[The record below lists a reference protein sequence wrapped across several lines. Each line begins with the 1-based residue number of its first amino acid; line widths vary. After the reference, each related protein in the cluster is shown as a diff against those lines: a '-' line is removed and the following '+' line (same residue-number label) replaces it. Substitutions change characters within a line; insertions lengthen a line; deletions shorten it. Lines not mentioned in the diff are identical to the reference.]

1 MTHNLPAPLDV
12 KLMNLTSSLLLVA
25 FVLLALGAAAGWV
38 MAHPLFAIRGVTV
51 TGDVNHNNALTLR
64 ANVAPQ
70 LRGTFLTIDLVAA
83 RHAFEAMPWVRQAVV
98 RREFPNR
105 LKVILQEHQA
115 VGYWGTES
123 DSTLVNSFGEVF
135 EANVDEVEQD
145 ELPRLDG
152 PQGQSAQALAMYRAL
167 QPLFERVDLSIEELD
182 LTGRGSW
189 RAKLDT
195 GAQIELGRGTEEEVV
210 ARTQRFLGTMTQ
222 VTSRYGR
229 TVTSLESADL
239 RHQEGYAIRLRGVS
253 TVLPEAQK
261 AQKNQ

>member
-12 KLMNLTSSLLLVA
+12 KLMNLTSNLLLVA
-25 FVLLALGAAAGWV
+25 FVLLALGAAAGWA

-167 QPLFERVDLSIEELD
+167 QPLFEKVDLSIEELD

-195 GAQIELGRGTEEEVV
+195 GAQIELGRGTEDEVV

-261 AQKNQ
+261 AQKNP